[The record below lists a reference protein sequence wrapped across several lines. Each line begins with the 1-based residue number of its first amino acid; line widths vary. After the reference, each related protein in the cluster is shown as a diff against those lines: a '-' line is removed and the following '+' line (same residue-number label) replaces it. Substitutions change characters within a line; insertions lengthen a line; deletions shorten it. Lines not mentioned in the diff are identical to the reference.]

1 MKKLIIIIF
10 VICLIFMASCK
21 REKFFGDAGVVQSV
35 SYTYNRDY
43 KNEVDVVHKSKYH
56 GGYRLR
62 TNHLYQVGDTIYILG
77 ENYR

>member
-1 MKKLIIIIF
+1 MKKLITIIF
-10 VICLIFMASCK
+10 AVCLIFMASCEK
-21 REKFFGDAGVVQSV
+21 NKFFGDAGVVQSV

-43 KNEVDVVHKSKYH
+43 KYEVDVVHKSKYY

-77 ENYR
+77 KDYR